1 LFYSEGSLIY
11 YLQVE
16 RALTLWKDGS
26 ISCETIADV
35 KARKRS
41 SAIIKTIN
49 KATGKESTKAT
60 DFNQANWAT
69 ITTGYLASIKKALS
83 SASKL
88 NIIINA
94 AKSFVKATSRPGPG
108 DTLNVTSTQQD
119 MDERAFL
126 CDDDSDSN

>member
-1 LFYSEGSLIY
+1 LEGLLIY

-16 RALTLWKDGS
+16 RALTLWKDRS

-35 KARKRS
+35 RARKRS

-69 ITTGYLASIKKALS
+69 ITNGYLVSIKKALS

-88 NIIINA
+88 NIIIDA
-94 AKSFVKATSRPGPG
+94 AKHFVKATSRPGQAG
-108 DTLNVTSTQQD
+108 DTLITSTGLED